1 MNQQQQQQVSA
12 RLDNASIYHS
22 GEMIDFINATGS
34 VIIYSAPYKS
44 TSNTIENNFFIYK
57 KYL

>member
-1 MNQQQQQQVSA
+1 MNQQQQQVSA

-44 TSNTIENNFFIYK
+44 TSNTIENNFFVYK